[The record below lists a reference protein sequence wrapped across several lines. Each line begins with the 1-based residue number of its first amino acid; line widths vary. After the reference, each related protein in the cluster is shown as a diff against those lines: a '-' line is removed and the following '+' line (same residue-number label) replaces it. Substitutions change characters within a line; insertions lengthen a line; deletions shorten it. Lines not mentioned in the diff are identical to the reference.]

1 MPRAADKQ
9 PDVSKLQS
17 RPNLQ
22 IVHTAAEIRER
33 QFLVRGTAPYRR
45 ASLALFLSGFATFS
59 LLYCVQPLMP
69 IFAEDFGVSPAASSL
84 SLSLST
90 GFLAFAIFC
99 AAAVSERFGRR
110 SLMFASLLGAALC
123 TIACALVA
131 GWHAL
136 LVIRALQGL
145 LLGGVP
151 AVAMA
156 YLSEEIDPRGL
167 GASMGLYI
175 AGNAFGGMAGRV
187 VTGTLAE
194 YFSWRPALGAIGLL
208 GLAAAIG
215 FYLLLPVS
223 RNFAPRRGVDA
234 RFHLKAWI
242 GHVGNPVLPLL
253 FAIGFLAMGTFVTV
267 YNYIGFRLVEAPYS
281 LNQTELGLI
290 FTVYLFGIAA
300 SWIAG
305 VLGDRVGHF
314 IVLPAGI
321 AVAAIGVAVTMSAS
335 LPLIIL
341 GIVLLTA
348 GFFVAHSVASAL
360 VGRLARGTKGHA
372 SSLYLLAYYFGSSV
386 AGSLGGYFWGRDG
399 WYAVVFFTLS
409 MLSLAM
415 IAALAA
421 ARLARR
427 PALA

>member
-1 MPRAADKQ
+1 MPRAAKKQ
-9 PDVSKLQS
+9 PDVLEFQS
-17 RPNLQ
+17 RPNLAV
-22 IVHTAAEIRER
+22 VHTADEPQEK
-33 QFLVRGTAPYRR
+33 QFLLKGTAPYKR
-45 ASLALFLSGFATFS
+45 ASIALFLSGFATFS

-69 IFAEDFGVSPAASSL
+69 IFAEHFAISPAASSL

-99 AAAVSERFGRR
+99 AAAVSESFGRR
-110 SLMFASLLGAALC
+110 SLMFASLLGAAIC
-123 TIACALVA
+123 TIACALVPS
-131 GWHAL
+131 WHAL
-136 LVIRALQGL
+136 LVIRALEGL

-194 YFSWRPALGAIGLL
+194 FFSWRVALGALGML

-215 FYLLLPVS
+215 FFLLLPAS
-223 RNFAPRRGVDA
+223 RNFTPRKGFDA
-234 RFHLKAWI
+234 RFHLRAWV
-242 GHVGNPVLPLL
+242 GHISNPALPLL

-267 YNYIGFRLVEAPYS
+267 YNYIGFRLVQAPYN

-305 VLGDRVGHF
+305 MLGDRIGHF

-321 AVAAIGVAVTMSAS
+321 AVAAAGVATTLSAS

-341 GIVLLTA
+341 GIVLLTS
-348 GFFVAHSVASAL
+348 GFFIAHSVASAL

-372 SSLYLLAYYFGSSV
+372 SSLYLLSYYIGSSV
-386 AGSLGGYFWGRDG
+386 AGSAGGYFWGADG
-399 WYAVVFFTLS
+399 WNAVVVFTLI
-409 MLSLAM
+409 MLALGM
-415 IAALAA
+415 IAALVA

-427 PALA
+427 

>member
-1 MPRAADKQ
+1 MPSAADKQ
-9 PDVSKLQS
+9 SDVLETQS

-22 IVHTAAEIRER
+22 VVRTVAEPPEK
-33 QFLVRGTAPYRR
+33 QFLLRGTPAYKR
-45 ASLALFLSGFATFS
+45 ASIALFLSGFATFS

-69 IFAEDFGVSPAASSL
+69 IFAADFGVSPAESSL

-90 GFLAFAIFC
+90 GLLALAIFC
-99 AAAVSERFGRR
+99 AAAVSESFRRR
-110 SLMFASLLGAALC
+110 SLMFCSLLGAAIC
-123 TIACALVA
+123 TIACALVPS
-131 GWHAL
+131 WHAL
-136 LVIRALQGL
+136 LVIRALEGL

-187 VTGTLAE
+187 VTGMLAE
-194 YFSWRPALGAIGLL
+194 FFSWRVALGTLGAI

-215 FYLLLPVS
+215 FFLLLPPS
-223 RNFAPRRGVDA
+223 RNFTPRKGFNA
-234 RFHLKAWI
+234 RFHISAWV
-242 GHVGNPVLPLL
+242 GHIRSPALPLL

-267 YNYIGFRLVEAPYS
+267 YNYIGFRLVQAPYS

-290 FTVYLFGIAA
+290 FTVYVFGIAA

-305 VLGDRVGHF
+305 LLGDRFGHF
-314 IVLPAGI
+314 VVLPSGI
-321 AVAAIGVAVTMSAS
+321 ALSAIGVAMTLSAS

-341 GIVLLTA
+341 GIVLLTS

-372 SSLYLLAYYFGSSV
+372 SALYLLSYYLGSSV
-386 AGSLGGYFWGRDG
+386 AGSVGGYFWGVDG
-399 WYAVVFFTLS
+399 WNAVVMFTLT
-409 MLSLAM
+409 LLALAM

-427 PALA
+427 

>member
-1 MPRAADKQ
+1 MLRAADKQ
-9 PDVSKLQS
+9 LDVLESPS

-22 IVHTAAEIRER
+22 
-33 QFLVRGTAPYRR
+33 LVQAQPESKEKQYLFRGTAPYRR
-45 ASLALFLSGFATFS
+45 ASIALFLSGFATFS

-69 IFAEDFGVSPAASSL
+69 IFAADFHISPAASSL

-99 AAAVSERFGRR
+99 AAAVSESFGRR

-123 TIACALVA
+123 TIACSLVPS
-131 GWHAL
+131 WHAL
-136 LVIRALQGL
+136 LVIRALEGL

-194 YFSWRPALGAIGLL
+194 FFSWRIALGTLGLL
-208 GLAAAIG
+208 GLAAAVG
-215 FYLLLPVS
+215 FFLLLPAS
-223 RNFAPRRGVDA
+223 RNFTPRRGFDA
-234 RFHLKAWI
+234 RFHLRAWI
-242 GHVGNPVLPLL
+242 GHISNPALPFL

-267 YNYIGFRLVEAPYS
+267 YNYIGFRLVLPPYS

-305 VLGDRVGHF
+305 MLGDRIGHF
-314 IVLPAGI
+314 VVLPAGI
-321 AVAAIGVAVTMSAS
+321 AMAAAGVAATLSSS

-341 GIVLLTA
+341 GIVLLTS

-372 SSLYLLAYYFGSSV
+372 SSLYLLSYYVGSSV
-386 AGSLGGYFWGRDG
+386 AGSAGGYFWSADG
-399 WYAVVFFTLS
+399 WNAVVLFTLA
-409 MLSLAM
+409 LLAAGM
-415 IAALAA
+415 IAALVA
-421 ARLARR
+421 ARLSRR
-427 PALA
+427 

>member
-1 MPRAADKQ
+1 MQRAADKLL
-9 PDVSKLQS
+9 DVSEIHP

-22 IVHTAAEIRER
+22 LVRTTAEPQDK
-33 QFLVRGTAPYRR
+33 QFLLRGTSSYRR

-69 IFAEDFGVSPAASSL
+69 IFAADFAVSPAASSL

-90 GFLAFAIFC
+90 GFLAVAIFF
-99 AAAVSERFGRR
+99 AAAVSESFGRR
-110 SLMFASLLGAALC
+110 SLMFVSLLGASLC
-123 TIACALVA
+123 TIACALVPS
-131 GWHAL
+131 WHTL
-136 LVIRALQGL
+136 LVIRALEGL

-156 YLSEEIDPRGL
+156 YLAEEIDPRGL

-194 YFSWRPALGAIGLL
+194 FFSWRIALGALGLL

-215 FYLLLPVS
+215 FFLLLPAS
-223 RNFAPRRGVDA
+223 RNFTPRKGFDV
-234 RFHLKAWI
+234 RFHVRAWV
-242 GHVGNPVLPLL
+242 GHISNPALPLL

-267 YNYIGFRLVEAPYS
+267 YNYIGFRLVQPPYN

-305 VLGDRVGHF
+305 MLGDHIGHF

-321 AVAAIGVAVTMSAS
+321 AVAALGVATTLSS
-335 LPLIIL
+335 CLPLIVL
-341 GIVLLTA
+341 GIVLLTS

-360 VGRLARGTKGHA
+360 VGRLARATKGHA
-372 SSLYLLAYYFGSSV
+372 SALYLLSYYVGSSV
-386 AGSLGGYFWGRDG
+386 AGSVGGYFWGADG
-399 WYAVVFFTLS
+399 WNAVVLFTLS
-409 MLSLAM
+409 LLGLGTV
-415 IAALAA
+415 AALVA
-421 ARLARR
+421 ARVAKR
-427 PALA
+427 

>member
-1 MPRAADKQ
+1 MQRPADNS
-9 PDVSKLQS
+9 PDVSEIHS
-17 RPNLQ
+17 RPNLH
-22 IVHTAAEIRER
+22 VVRTTAEPHDK
-33 QFLVRGTAPYRR
+33 QFLLRGTSSYRR

-69 IFAEDFGVSPAASSL
+69 IFAVDFGVSPAASSL

-99 AAAVSERFGRR
+99 AAAVSESFGRR

-123 TIACALVA
+123 TIACALVPS
-131 GWHAL
+131 WHAL
-136 LVIRALQGL
+136 LVIRALEGL

-194 YFSWRPALGAIGLL
+194 FFSWRIALGTLGML

-215 FYLLLPVS
+215 FFLLLPAS
-223 RNFAPRRGVDA
+223 RNFKPRKGFDA
-234 RFHLKAWI
+234 RFHVKAWVSHI
-242 GHVGNPVLPLL
+242 SNPALPLL
-253 FAIGFLAMGTFVTV
+253 FAVGFLAMGTFVTV
-267 YNYIGFRLVEAPYS
+267 YNYIGFRLVQAPYN

-305 VLGDRVGHF
+305 LLGDRIGHF

-321 AVAAIGVAVTMSAS
+321 AVAAAGVAMTLSPS
-335 LPLIIL
+335 LPLIVL
-341 GIVLLTA
+341 GIVLLTS

-372 SSLYLLAYYFGSSV
+372 SSLYLLSYYVGSSV
-386 AGSLGGYFWGRDG
+386 AGSAGGYFWGADG
-399 WYAVVFFTLS
+399 WNAVVLFTLA
-409 MLSLAM
+409 LLALGM
-415 IAALAA
+415 IAALVA
-421 ARLARR
+421 ARLASR
-427 PALA
+427 

>member
-1 MPRAADKQ
+1 MQRAADNS
-9 PDVSKLQS
+9 PDVSEIHS
-17 RPNLQ
+17 RPNLH
-22 IVHTAAEIRER
+22 VVRTTAEPQHK
-33 QFLVRGTAPYRR
+33 QFLLRGTSSYRR

-69 IFAEDFGVSPAASSL
+69 IFAVDFGVSPAASSL

-99 AAAVSERFGRR
+99 AAAVSESFGRR
-110 SLMFASLLGAALC
+110 SLMFASLLGAALS
-123 TIACALVA
+123 TIACALVPS
-131 GWHAL
+131 WHAL
-136 LVIRALQGL
+136 LVIRALEGL

-194 YFSWRPALGAIGLL
+194 FFSWRIALGTLGML

-215 FYLLLPVS
+215 FFLLLPAS
-223 RNFAPRRGVDA
+223 RNFTPRKGFDA
-234 RFHLKAWI
+234 RFHVKAWV
-242 GHVGNPVLPLL
+242 GHISNPALPLL
-253 FAIGFLAMGTFVTV
+253 FAVGFLAMGTFVTV
-267 YNYIGFRLVEAPYS
+267 YNYIGFRLVQAPYN

-305 VLGDRVGHF
+305 LLGDRIGHF

-321 AVAAIGVAVTMSAS
+321 AVAATGVAITLSPS
-335 LPLIIL
+335 LPLIVL
-341 GIVLLTA
+341 GIVLLTS
-348 GFFVAHSVASAL
+348 GFFVAHSAASAL

-372 SSLYLLAYYFGSSV
+372 SSLYLLSYYVGSSV
-386 AGSLGGYFWGRDG
+386 AGSAGGYFWGADG
-399 WYAVVFFTLS
+399 WNAVVLFTLA
-409 MLSLAM
+409 LLALGM
-415 IAALAA
+415 IAALVA
-421 ARLARR
+421 ARLASR
-427 PALA
+427 